1 LRLNPHALKEADMNT
16 QSQAVSS
23 AGVQC
28 GEERV
33 YALNKLKKSP
43 RNVRKVEHTQADIE
57 ARAASI
63 KAKGVLQMPV
73 VEPELRADGSETGY
87 GLVTIGECRRLA
99 LRLLAKRKVISKTT
113 PIRCLVD
120 TVNDPQEISLDEN
133 VSRSAN
139 QIEAAYGANNAI
151 LDNCHVRVAFSTN
164 DERTARRISD
174 SLGTATE
181 LRAMK
186 NYAGHRLSP
195 WLGHLMVSRQETAR
209 PLLTPGE
216 VMQLPPDE
224 EVIQV
229 SGSAPIR
236 ALKVRY
242 YLDLRLA
249 GRVAAPPSVSTRLTG
264 PPDDWTLIVSVGVG
278 ARAAALEPVDEGG
291 HRIEPELGGNDQNAI
306 RPPEPEADVDLDG
319 EGDEVQQ
326 AADLQRRFKAVAR
339 QAALDP
345 DDGIAL

>member
-1 LRLNPHALKEADMNT
+1 MST

-43 RNVRKVEHTQADIE
+43 RNVRKVPHTEAEIE

-63 KAKGVLQMPV
+63 KTKGVLQPPV
-73 VEPELRADGSETGY
+73 VEPELRADGAETGY
-87 GLVTIGECRRLA
+87 AFVTAGEGRRLA

-139 QIEAAYGANNAI
+139 QIEAAYGANNAV
-151 LDNCHVRVAFSTN
+151 LDNCHVRVAFATN

-209 PLLTPGE
+209 QLLTPGE

-229 SGSAPIR
+229 SGAAPIR
-236 ALKVRY
+236 GQKVRY
-242 YLDLRLA
+242 YLDARLA
-249 GRVAAPPSVSTRLTG
+249 SRVGAPPSVSTRLAG
-264 PPDDWTLIVSVGVG
+264 PPDDWSGIPPTDLGAG
-278 ARAAALEPVDEGG
+278 GRARASGPTDEGG
-291 HRIEPELGGNDQNAI
+291 HRIEPELAGMDHEVARSQ
-306 RPPEPEADVDLDG
+306 EPETDVELEG
-319 EGDEVQQ
+319 EGDETQQ

-339 QAALDP
+339 QASLDP
-345 DDGIAL
+345 DDGIPL